1 VISHHGMRDWL
12 LSRAHLISFHL
23 LH

>member
-1 VISHHGMRDWL
+1 VISHHAMRDWL

-23 LH
+23 LD